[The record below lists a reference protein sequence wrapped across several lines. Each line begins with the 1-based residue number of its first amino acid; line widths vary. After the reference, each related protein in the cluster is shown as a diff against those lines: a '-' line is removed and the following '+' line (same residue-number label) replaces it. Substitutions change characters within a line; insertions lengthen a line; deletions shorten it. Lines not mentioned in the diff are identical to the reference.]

1 MLNPHVWCSN
11 PSLLTAIPPFK
22 PPSNSSSSE
31 EHFTRIPGGCG
42 SEGSPL
48 LDMPT
53 VKLGSAEGAK
63 AQIPKIAG
71 IFRGFITFLIL
82 IHTKF
87 GWFHWNF
94 TLGSVYGLKSQF
106 GPCLQPVPTIQVLPS
121 QKSSVPISDVIS
133 HPTCDHIPR
142 NRATQARE
150 KALAAVATASRTRAQ
165 GALSIGQLA
174 TWDMKKTGSLGTLS
188 HFEVKVRL
196 STGKPSPSK
205 YQKHGKL
212 RSHFFEWKNWEK
224 KHAHS
229 KIGINT
235 HFRSKKKCSNFTE
248 DWDKWNG
255 MGHPK
260 IGLGRCF

>member
-1 MLNPHVWCSN
+1 MVNHAKSPCLVLK
-11 PSLLTAIPPFK
+11 SLPFD
-22 PPSNSSSSE
+22 SY
-31 EHFTRIPGGCG
+31 
-42 SEGSPL
+42 SPL
-48 LDMPT
+48 QT
-53 VKLGSAEGAK
+53 AFKLLFFGGAFHPHPRRMRIGRLSIAGHAHRK
-63 AQIPKIAG
+63 AGICGADPKIAG
-71 IFRGFITFLIL
+71 IFRGFITFFIL

-94 TLGSVYGLKSQF
+94 THGSVNGLKSQF

-142 NRATQARE
+142 NHATQARE

-174 TWDMKKTGSLGTLS
+174 TWDMKKTGSSGTLS